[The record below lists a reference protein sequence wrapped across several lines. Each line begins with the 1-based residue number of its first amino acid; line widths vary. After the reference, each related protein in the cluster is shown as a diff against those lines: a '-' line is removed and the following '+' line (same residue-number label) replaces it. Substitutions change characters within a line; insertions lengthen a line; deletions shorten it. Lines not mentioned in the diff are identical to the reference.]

1 MCNMRSSRV
10 LAPPNPTH
18 QNSDEWQR
26 LMAIGYPQLVLD
38 FFPLFY
44 DVLSI
49 FFCCKGGCL
58 VTVYG
63 AMMRPVLE
71 RAWENCETAIAE
83 GGGTPVGDVLN
94 IS

>member
-1 MCNMRSSRV
+1 MRSSRV

-26 LMAIGYPQLVLD
+26 LMAI
-38 FFPLFY
+38 
-44 DVLSI
+44 
-49 FFCCKGGCL
+49 GGCL